1 MNLKCNAEGISV
13 SVNVKAYFQFES
25 KYQTEE
31 NLIDMSK
38 LVDLETDQ
46 FPQLIYEFMKKSNN
60 IFTRN

>member
-1 MNLKCNAEGISV
+1 
-13 SVNVKAYFQFES
+13 
-25 KYQTEE
+25 
-31 NLIDMSK
+31 MSK